1 MTPAFLRSTRARLTL
16 AYAVQFLVVVSAAAI
31 GFWVASSQFEFGA
44 VDASLRAQ
52 GNAVRATVEQSP
64 LSGTP
69 VLPTRS
75 STGLPI
81 ESFLVSSDGAL
92 IAQSTSSLTFDSIS
106 SLVPPNGFPA
116 HAELETVSL
125 REGSMRV
132 LLRQVVLPGGRAGG
146 MILIRPIDDLENRLF
161 QTALLLALAGTG
173 LVLASSLLAWRL
185 AGRAL
190 APVREMSGAARAIT
204 EQDLH
209 RRLPVQMPA
218 NDELGQLAMTFN
230 AMLARLELAFA
241 SLQRFTADA
250 AHELRAPLAIIRT
263 QIEVTQRRPRT
274 QLEYAESNAT
284 LLGEVERLSRITD
297 QLLMLAR
304 ADAGALEARLVIT
317 DLPDLLEEVIDR
329 WRPTAAHKDVSLV
342 ADLPSEGQVRGDR
355 DLLKRLLDNL
365 LDNALRHVPRHGEV
379 RLTAEST
386 NVGWSIAV
394 SDSGSGVPA
403 ESARHLFERFSRDD
417 PARQRAT
424 GGAGLG
430 LSICAVIAHLHG
442 GVVELAATG
451 PLAGA
456 CFVLRL
462 PLAIGPDR
470 EPAPSTAGRP
480 LVMPSNI

>member
-1 MTPAFLRSTRARLTL
+1 LTPAFLRSTRARLTL

-92 IAQSTSSLTFDSIS
+92 IAQSTSALTFDSVS
-106 SLVPPNGFPA
+106 SLVPANGFPA
-116 HAELETVSL
+116 RAELETVSL

-132 LLRQVVLPGGRAGG
+132 LLRQVVLPDGRAAG
-146 MILIRPIDDLENRLF
+146 MILIRPIDDLEHRLF
-161 QTALLLALAGTG
+161 QTALLLALVGTG

-209 RRLPVQMPA
+209 RRLPVQMPG
-218 NDELGQLAMTFN
+218 NDELAMTFN

-274 QLEYAESNAT
+274 QAEYAESNAT
-284 LLGEVERLSRITD
+284 LLSEVERLSRITD

-304 ADAGALEARLVIT
+304 ADAGALEARLVLT
-317 DLPDLLEEVIDR
+317 DLPDLLEEVVDR
-329 WRPTAAHKDVSLV
+329 WRPTAAHRDVSLV
-342 ADLPSEGQVRGDR
+342 ADLPSEGHVRADR

-462 PLAIGPDR
+462 PLAIGPGR

-480 LVMPSNI
+480 LVMPSNT